1 MCSSFFVGR
10 LRAEPQWIAAVVK
23 LELDFE
29 ELCCAC
35 VIEAVTDLA
44 PLDLLPEVVSVR
56 INGLDVDPSARNIT
70 QYGFT

>member
-1 MCSSFFVGR
+1 M
-10 LRAEPQWIAAVVK
+10 K